1 MPRSFGSEN
10 MEPSVNN
17 LPLFILPPVSYVKI
31 LISTPQTTIAIG
43 EKYIKQT
50 FRTRFQIAGPN
61 NLQQLSIPVIHP
73 DKNSMM
79 AEVVLDYNQNWN
91 IKHWRSI
98 ETAYR
103 KAPFFEFYAHYFE
116 PLFTYKYYLLSEMNI
131 ESLKIILKILK
142 SETKLVL
149 QPDFC
154 KTIDLK
160 LKDNIQPYFQV
171 FGERH
176 GFLPNLSVL
185 DLIFNEGPSAAN
197 YIKGVL

>member
-1 MPRSFGSEN
+1 
-10 MEPSVNN
+10 
-17 LPLFILPPVSYVKI
+17 
-31 LISTPQTTIAIG
+31 
-43 EKYIKQT
+43 
-50 FRTRFQIAGPN
+50 
-61 NLQQLSIPVIHP
+61 
-73 DKNSMM
+73 MM
-79 AEVVLDYNQNWN
+79 AEVVLDYHQNWN
-91 IKHWRSI
+91 VKHWRSI

-116 PLFTYKYYLLSEMNI
+116 PLFTKKYYLLSEMNI

>member
-1 MPRSFGSEN
+1 